1 MNSFCYLITA
11 SEKSDVSLH
20 NAFKI
25 CPINPPTFQKAANP
39 VAFSAG
45 TWYNNSNKNPGKIA
59 ETSRGENMK
68 HKPLPIGVEDFKRL
82 VDNGY
87 YFIDKT
93 LMIKELLENK
103 ETVNLFTRPRR
114 FGKTL
119 NMSMLQRFFEA
130 TEKSNAYLFDGLK
143 IAAYPEY
150 MAYQGQYPVISISL
164 KSMKQK
170 NFTLAFETYKY
181 LIKSEYSRHKD
192 FIFSK
197 NILDEEEKARYLS
210 FIQVDATETM
220 YNQAIG
226 FLSNCLKKAYQQNV
240 IILIDEYDVPLENAY
255 HEGFY
260 DDMTNL
266 IRSCFESALKTNP
279 SLEFAVLTGCL
290 RVSRESIFT
299 GLNNLKT
306 YSITKNKFSQYFGFT
321 QEEMQ
326 EILQTFSLE
335 QYAGTI
341 AKWYD
346 GYRFGLTEI
355 YNPWSVLNCI
365 DSYLQNDMV
374 ACEPYWSNTS
384 SNRIVKRL
392 IEESNERTKS
402 MVEELIN
409 GTPIHT
415 QIFEDVTYGTIDVN
429 QDYIWSFLLF
439 TGYLKI
445 ISCETIGDE
454 TYYDMVIPNVEI
466 KSIYKNTI
474 RSWFIDHLNRDS
486 RTDILESVIHA
497 DAEKLEDLL
506 CTWLTNTISCF
517 DEQENYYHGFVTGLV
532 SGFNGYMVVSNR
544 ESGNGRFDLVIKQRS
559 RWHHA
564 AILEFKVVEKYN
576 QMTKACEDA
585 LRQIEEKDYEASLRD
600 EQYENIAKLGICFCQ
615 KRCRVKSG
623 GVDHFEY

>member
-1 MNSFCYLITA
+1 
-11 SEKSDVSLH
+11 
-20 NAFKI
+20 
-25 CPINPPTFQKAANP
+25 
-39 VAFSAG
+39 
-45 TWYNNSNKNPGKIA
+45 
-59 ETSRGENMK
+59 MK

-82 VDNGY
+82 VDNEY

-164 KSMKQK
+164 KSMKRASYQEAYFEYVKLLSDEFERHEIILQSDAVSEEDKLEFQK
-170 NFTLAFETYKY
+170 
-181 LIKSEYSRHKD
+181 IKKRIAEPKEYNSAVKLL
-192 FIFSK
+192 SK
-197 NILDEEEKARYLS
+197 
-210 FIQVDATETM
+210 
-220 YNQAIG
+220 
-226 FLSNCLKKAYQQNV
+226 CLQKVYQKNV

-326 EILQTFSLE
+326 EILQNFSLE

-445 ISCETIGDE
+445 ISCETVGDE

-474 RSWFIDHLNRDS
+474 RSWFIDHINRDS

-517 DEQENYYHGFVTGLV
+517 DEQENYCHGFVTGLV

-544 ESGNGRFDLVIKQRS
+544 ESGNGRFDLVVKQRS

-585 LRQIEEKDYEASLRD
+585 LRQIKEKDYEASLRD

-623 GVDHFEY
+623 GVDHFDY

>member
-1 MNSFCYLITA
+1 
-11 SEKSDVSLH
+11 
-20 NAFKI
+20 
-25 CPINPPTFQKAANP
+25 
-39 VAFSAG
+39 
-45 TWYNNSNKNPGKIA
+45 
-59 ETSRGENMK
+59 MK

-87 YFIDKT
+87 YFVDKT

-164 KSMKQK
+164 KSMKRASYQEAYFEYVKLLSDEFERHETILQSDAVSEEDKLEFQK
-170 NFTLAFETYKY
+170 
-181 LIKSEYSRHKD
+181 IKRRIAEPKEYNSAVKLL
-192 FIFSK
+192 SK
-197 NILDEEEKARYLS
+197 
-210 FIQVDATETM
+210 
-220 YNQAIG
+220 
-226 FLSNCLKKAYQQNV
+226 CLQKVYQKNV

-321 QEEMQ
+321 QEEMK
-326 EILQTFSLE
+326 EILQAFSLE

-341 AKWYD
+341 ANWYD

-474 RSWFIDHLNRDS
+474 RSWFIDHVNRDS

-532 SGFNGYMVVSNR
+532 SGFSGYMVVSNR

-623 GVDHFEY
+623 GVDHFDY

>member
-1 MNSFCYLITA
+1 
-11 SEKSDVSLH
+11 
-20 NAFKI
+20 
-25 CPINPPTFQKAANP
+25 
-39 VAFSAG
+39 
-45 TWYNNSNKNPGKIA
+45 
-59 ETSRGENMK
+59 MK

-82 VDNGY
+82 VDNEY

-150 MAYQGQYPVISISL
+150 MAYQGKYPVISISL

-197 NILDEEEKARYLS
+197 NVLDEEEKARYLS

-326 EILQTFSLE
+326 EILQNFSLK
-335 QYAGTI
+335 QYAETI

-445 ISCETIGDE
+445 ISCETVGDE

-474 RSWFIDHLNRDS
+474 RSWFIDHINRDS

-532 SGFNGYMVVSNR
+532 SGFSGYMVVSNR
-544 ESGNGRFDLVIKQRS
+544 ESGNGRFDLVVKQRS

>member
-1 MNSFCYLITA
+1 
-11 SEKSDVSLH
+11 
-20 NAFKI
+20 
-25 CPINPPTFQKAANP
+25 
-39 VAFSAG
+39 
-45 TWYNNSNKNPGKIA
+45 
-59 ETSRGENMK
+59 MK

-82 VDNGY
+82 VDNEY
-87 YFIDKT
+87 YFVDKT
-93 LMIKELLENK
+93 LMIKDLLENK

-164 KSMKQK
+164 KSMKRASYQEAYFEYVKLLSDEFERHEIILQSDAVSEEDKLEFQK
-170 NFTLAFETYKY
+170 
-181 LIKSEYSRHKD
+181 IKKRIAEPKEYNSAVKLL
-192 FIFSK
+192 SK
-197 NILDEEEKARYLS
+197 
-210 FIQVDATETM
+210 
-220 YNQAIG
+220 
-226 FLSNCLKKAYQQNV
+226 CLQKVYQKNV

-321 QEEMQ
+321 QAEMQ

-474 RSWFIDHLNRDS
+474 RSWFIDHINRDN

-532 SGFNGYMVVSNR
+532 SGFNGYMVVFNR
-544 ESGNGRFDLVIKQRS
+544 ESGNGRFDLVVKQRS

-623 GVDHFEY
+623 GVDHFDY

>member
-1 MNSFCYLITA
+1 
-11 SEKSDVSLH
+11 
-20 NAFKI
+20 
-25 CPINPPTFQKAANP
+25 
-39 VAFSAG
+39 
-45 TWYNNSNKNPGKIA
+45 
-59 ETSRGENMK
+59 MK

-87 YFIDKT
+87 YFVDKT

-130 TEKSNAYLFDGLK
+130 TGKSNAYLFDGLK
-143 IAAYPEY
+143 IATYPEY

-164 KSMKQK
+164 KSMKQASYTDAFYMYK
-170 NFTLAFETYKY
+170 NLIAKEYEKHKIILESNQILESEKEIFRNIMEQRADQNVYLNSIRTLSDILAKYYK
-181 LIKSEYSRHKD
+181 K
-192 FIFSK
+192 
-197 NILDEEEKARYLS
+197 
-210 FIQVDATETM
+210 
-220 YNQAIG
+220 
-226 FLSNCLKKAYQQNV
+226 NV

-279 SLEFAVLTGCL
+279 SPLEFAVLTGCL

-335 QYAGTI
+335 QYAETI

-445 ISCETIGDE
+445 ISCETVGDE

-474 RSWFIDHLNRDS
+474 RSWFIDHINRDN

-544 ESGNGRFDLVIKQRS
+544 ESGNGRFDLVVKQRS

>member
-1 MNSFCYLITA
+1 
-11 SEKSDVSLH
+11 
-20 NAFKI
+20 
-25 CPINPPTFQKAANP
+25 
-39 VAFSAG
+39 
-45 TWYNNSNKNPGKIA
+45 
-59 ETSRGENMK
+59 MK

-82 VDNGY
+82 VDNEY

-164 KSMKQK
+164 KSMKRASYQEAYFEYVKLLSDEFERHETILQSDAVSEEDKLEFQK
-170 NFTLAFETYKY
+170 
-181 LIKSEYSRHKD
+181 IKKRIAEPKEYNSAVKLL
-192 FIFSK
+192 SK
-197 NILDEEEKARYLS
+197 
-210 FIQVDATETM
+210 
-220 YNQAIG
+220 
-226 FLSNCLKKAYQQNV
+226 CLQKVYQKNV

-321 QEEMQ
+321 QAEMQ
-326 EILQTFSLE
+326 EILQNFSLE

-474 RSWFIDHLNRDS
+474 RSWFIDHVNRDS

-544 ESGNGRFDLVIKQRS
+544 ESGNGRFDLVVKQRS

-585 LRQIEEKDYEASLRD
+585 LKQIEEKDYEASLRD

-615 KRCRVKSG
+615 KRCRIKSG

>member
-1 MNSFCYLITA
+1 
-11 SEKSDVSLH
+11 
-20 NAFKI
+20 
-25 CPINPPTFQKAANP
+25 
-39 VAFSAG
+39 
-45 TWYNNSNKNPGKIA
+45 
-59 ETSRGENMK
+59 MK

-87 YFIDKT
+87 YFVDKT

-130 TEKSNAYLFDGLK
+130 TEKSNAYLFDSLK

-150 MAYQGQYPVISISL
+150 MAYQGKYPVISISL

-192 FIFSK
+192 FIFSR
-197 NILDEEEKARYLS
+197 NVLDEEEKARYLS

-326 EILQTFSLE
+326 EILQNFSLE
-335 QYAGTI
+335 QYAETI

-445 ISCETIGDE
+445 ISCETVGDE

-474 RSWFIDHLNRDS
+474 RSWFIDHINRDN

-544 ESGNGRFDLVIKQRS
+544 ESGNGRFDLVLKQRS

-623 GVDHFEY
+623 GVDHFDY

>member
-1 MNSFCYLITA
+1 
-11 SEKSDVSLH
+11 
-20 NAFKI
+20 
-25 CPINPPTFQKAANP
+25 
-39 VAFSAG
+39 
-45 TWYNNSNKNPGKIA
+45 
-59 ETSRGENMK
+59 MK

-82 VDNGY
+82 VDNEY
-87 YFIDKT
+87 YFVDKT

-164 KSMKQK
+164 KSMKQASYTDAFYMYK
-170 NFTLAFETYKY
+170 NLIAKEYEKHKIILESNQILESEKEIFRNIMEQRADQNVYLNSIRTLSDILAKYYK
-181 LIKSEYSRHKD
+181 K
-192 FIFSK
+192 
-197 NILDEEEKARYLS
+197 
-210 FIQVDATETM
+210 
-220 YNQAIG
+220 
-226 FLSNCLKKAYQQNV
+226 NV

-321 QEEMQ
+321 QAEMQ

-474 RSWFIDHLNRDS
+474 RSWFIDHVNRDS

-544 ESGNGRFDLVIKQRS
+544 ESGNGRFDLVVKQRS

-585 LRQIEEKDYEASLRD
+585 LKQIEEKDYEASLRD

-615 KRCRVKSG
+615 KRCRVRSG

>member
-1 MNSFCYLITA
+1 
-11 SEKSDVSLH
+11 
-20 NAFKI
+20 
-25 CPINPPTFQKAANP
+25 
-39 VAFSAG
+39 
-45 TWYNNSNKNPGKIA
+45 
-59 ETSRGENMK
+59 MK

-164 KSMKQK
+164 KSMKRASYQEAYFEYVKLLSDEFERHEIILQSDAVSEEDKLEFQK
-170 NFTLAFETYKY
+170 
-181 LIKSEYSRHKD
+181 IKKRIAEPKEYNSAVKLL
-192 FIFSK
+192 SK
-197 NILDEEEKARYLS
+197 
-210 FIQVDATETM
+210 
-220 YNQAIG
+220 
-226 FLSNCLKKAYQQNV
+226 CLQKVYQKNV

-321 QEEMQ
+321 QAEMQ

-335 QYAGTI
+335 QYAETI

-392 IEESNERTKS
+392 IEEANERTKS
-402 MVEELIN
+402 TVEELIN

-445 ISCETIGDE
+445 ISCETVGDE

-474 RSWFIDHLNRDS
+474 RSWFIDHINRDS
-486 RTDILESVIHA
+486 RTDILESIIHA

-532 SGFNGYMVVSNR
+532 SGFSGYMVVSNR
-544 ESGNGRFDLVIKQRS
+544 ESGNGRFDLVVKQRS

-585 LRQIEEKDYEASLRD
+585 LKQIEEKDYEASLRD

>member
-1 MNSFCYLITA
+1 
-11 SEKSDVSLH
+11 
-20 NAFKI
+20 
-25 CPINPPTFQKAANP
+25 
-39 VAFSAG
+39 
-45 TWYNNSNKNPGKIA
+45 
-59 ETSRGENMK
+59 MK

-87 YFIDKT
+87 YFVDKT
-93 LMIKELLENK
+93 LMIKELLEDK

-150 MAYQGQYPVISISL
+150 MAYQGQYPVIGISL
-164 KSMKQK
+164 KSMKQASYTDAFYMYK
-170 NFTLAFETYKY
+170 NLIAKEYEKHKIILESNQILESEKEIFRNIMEQRADQNVYLNSIRTLSDILAKYYK
-181 LIKSEYSRHKD
+181 K
-192 FIFSK
+192 
-197 NILDEEEKARYLS
+197 
-210 FIQVDATETM
+210 
-220 YNQAIG
+220 
-226 FLSNCLKKAYQQNV
+226 NV

-326 EILQTFSLE
+326 EILQNFSLE
-335 QYAGTI
+335 QYAETI

-445 ISCETIGDE
+445 ISCETVGDE

-474 RSWFIDHLNRDS
+474 RSWFIDHINRDS

-532 SGFNGYMVVSNR
+532 SGFSGYMVVSNR
-544 ESGNGRFDLVIKQRS
+544 ESGNGRFDLVVKQRS

-615 KRCRVKSG
+615 KRCRVRSG

>member
-1 MNSFCYLITA
+1 
-11 SEKSDVSLH
+11 
-20 NAFKI
+20 
-25 CPINPPTFQKAANP
+25 
-39 VAFSAG
+39 
-45 TWYNNSNKNPGKIA
+45 
-59 ETSRGENMK
+59 MK

-87 YFIDKT
+87 YFVDKT

-150 MAYQGQYPVISISL
+150 MAYQGQYPVIGISL
-164 KSMKQK
+164 KSMKQASYTDAFYMYK
-170 NFTLAFETYKY
+170 N
-181 LIKSEYSRHKD
+181 LIAKEYEKHK
-192 FIFSK
+192 IILES
-197 NILDEEEKARYLS
+197 NQILDSEKEVFQNIMEQRADQNVYLNS
-210 FIQVDATETM
+210 IRT
-220 YNQAIG
+220 
-226 FLSNCLKKAYQQNV
+226 LSDILAKYYKKNV

-335 QYAGTI
+335 QYAETI

-445 ISCETIGDE
+445 ISCETVGDE

-474 RSWFIDHLNRDS
+474 RSWFIDHINRDS

-532 SGFNGYMVVSNR
+532 SGFSGYMVVSNR
-544 ESGNGRFDLVIKQRS
+544 ESGNGRFDLVVKQRS

-615 KRCRVKSG
+615 KRCRVRSG

>member
-1 MNSFCYLITA
+1 
-11 SEKSDVSLH
+11 
-20 NAFKI
+20 
-25 CPINPPTFQKAANP
+25 
-39 VAFSAG
+39 
-45 TWYNNSNKNPGKIA
+45 
-59 ETSRGENMK
+59 MK

-87 YFIDKT
+87 YFVDKT

-164 KSMKQK
+164 KSMKQASYTDAFYMYK
-170 NFTLAFETYKY
+170 NLIAKEYEKHKIILESNQILESEKEIFRNIMEQRADQNVYLNSIRTLSDILAKYYK
-181 LIKSEYSRHKD
+181 K
-192 FIFSK
+192 
-197 NILDEEEKARYLS
+197 
-210 FIQVDATETM
+210 
-220 YNQAIG
+220 
-226 FLSNCLKKAYQQNV
+226 NV

-474 RSWFIDHLNRDS
+474 RSWFIDHINRDS

-544 ESGNGRFDLVIKQRS
+544 ESGNGRFDLVVKQRS

-585 LRQIEEKDYEASLRD
+585 LNQIEEKDYEASLRD

-623 GVDHFEY
+623 GVDHFDY

>member
-1 MNSFCYLITA
+1 
-11 SEKSDVSLH
+11 
-20 NAFKI
+20 
-25 CPINPPTFQKAANP
+25 
-39 VAFSAG
+39 
-45 TWYNNSNKNPGKIA
+45 
-59 ETSRGENMK
+59 MK

-87 YFIDKT
+87 YFVDKT

-150 MAYQGQYPVISISL
+150 MAYQGKYPVISVSL
-164 KSMKQK
+164 KSMKQASYTDAFYMYK
-170 NFTLAFETYKY
+170 N
-181 LIKSEYSRHKD
+181 LIAKEYEKHK
-192 FIFSK
+192 IILES
-197 NILDEEEKARYLS
+197 NQILDSEKEVFQNIMEQRADQNVYLNS
-210 FIQVDATETM
+210 IRT
-220 YNQAIG
+220 
-226 FLSNCLKKAYQQNV
+226 LSDILAKYYEKNV

-321 QEEMQ
+321 QAEMQ
-326 EILQTFSLE
+326 EILQNFSLE

-415 QIFEDVTYGTIDVN
+415 QIFEDVTYGTIDVT

-445 ISCETIGDE
+445 ISCETFGDE

-474 RSWFIDHLNRDS
+474 RSWFIDHINRDS

-532 SGFNGYMVVSNR
+532 SGFSGYMVVSNR
-544 ESGNGRFDLVIKQRS
+544 ESGNGRFDLVVKQRS

-585 LRQIEEKDYEASLRD
+585 LKQIEEKDYEASLRD

>member
-1 MNSFCYLITA
+1 M
-11 SEKSDVSLH
+11 
-20 NAFKI
+20 
-25 CPINPPTFQKAANP
+25 Q
-39 VAFSAG
+39 
-45 TWYNNSNKNPGKIA
+45 
-59 ETSRGENMK
+59 

-82 VDNGY
+82 VDNEY

-164 KSMKQK
+164 KSMKRASYQEAYFEYVKLLSDEFERHEIILQSDAVSEEDKLEFQK
-170 NFTLAFETYKY
+170 
-181 LIKSEYSRHKD
+181 IKKRIAEPKEYNSAVKLL
-192 FIFSK
+192 SK
-197 NILDEEEKARYLS
+197 
-210 FIQVDATETM
+210 
-220 YNQAIG
+220 
-226 FLSNCLKKAYQQNV
+226 CLQKVYQKNV

-326 EILQTFSLE
+326 EILQNFSLE

-445 ISCETIGDE
+445 ISCETVGDE

-474 RSWFIDHLNRDS
+474 RSWFIDHINRDS

-532 SGFNGYMVVSNR
+532 SGFNGYMVISNR
-544 ESGNGRFDLVIKQRS
+544 ESGNGRFDLVVKQRS

-585 LRQIEEKDYEASLRD
+585 LKQIEEKDYEASLRD

-615 KRCRVKSG
+615 KRCRIKSG

>member
-1 MNSFCYLITA
+1 
-11 SEKSDVSLH
+11 
-20 NAFKI
+20 
-25 CPINPPTFQKAANP
+25 
-39 VAFSAG
+39 
-45 TWYNNSNKNPGKIA
+45 
-59 ETSRGENMK
+59 MK

-87 YFIDKT
+87 YFVDKT

-130 TEKSNAYLFDGLK
+130 TGKSNAYLFDGLK
-143 IAAYPEY
+143 IATYPEY

-164 KSMKQK
+164 KSMKQASYTDAFYMYK
-170 NFTLAFETYKY
+170 NLIAKEYEKHKIILESNQILESEKEIFRNIMEQRADQNVYLNSIRTLSDILAKYYK
-181 LIKSEYSRHKD
+181 K
-192 FIFSK
+192 
-197 NILDEEEKARYLS
+197 
-210 FIQVDATETM
+210 
-220 YNQAIG
+220 
-226 FLSNCLKKAYQQNV
+226 NV

-335 QYAGTI
+335 QYAETI

-445 ISCETIGDE
+445 ISCETVGDE

-474 RSWFIDHLNRDS
+474 RSWFIDHINRDN

-506 CTWLTNTISCF
+506 CTWLTNTISYF

-544 ESGNGRFDLVIKQRS
+544 ESGNGRFDLVVKQRS

>member
-1 MNSFCYLITA
+1 
-11 SEKSDVSLH
+11 
-20 NAFKI
+20 
-25 CPINPPTFQKAANP
+25 
-39 VAFSAG
+39 
-45 TWYNNSNKNPGKIA
+45 
-59 ETSRGENMK
+59 MK

-87 YFIDKT
+87 YFVDKT

-130 TEKSNAYLFDGLK
+130 TEKSNAYLFDSLK

-150 MAYQGQYPVISISL
+150 MAYQGKYPVISISL
-164 KSMKQK
+164 KSMKQASYTDAFYMYK
-170 NFTLAFETYKY
+170 N
-181 LIKSEYSRHKD
+181 LIAKEYEKHK
-192 FIFSK
+192 IILES
-197 NILDEEEKARYLS
+197 NQILDSEKEVFQNIMEQRADQNVYLNS
-210 FIQVDATETM
+210 IRT
-220 YNQAIG
+220 
-226 FLSNCLKKAYQQNV
+226 LSDILAKYYKKNV

-321 QEEMQ
+321 QAEMQ

-474 RSWFIDHLNRDS
+474 RSWFIDHINRDS

-532 SGFNGYMVVSNR
+532 SGFSGYMVVSNR
-544 ESGNGRFDLVIKQRS
+544 ESGNGRFDLVVKQRS

>member
-1 MNSFCYLITA
+1 
-11 SEKSDVSLH
+11 
-20 NAFKI
+20 
-25 CPINPPTFQKAANP
+25 
-39 VAFSAG
+39 
-45 TWYNNSNKNPGKIA
+45 
-59 ETSRGENMK
+59 MK

-93 LMIKELLENK
+93 LMIKEFLENK

-150 MAYQGQYPVISISL
+150 MAYQGQYPVISVSL
-164 KSMKQK
+164 KSMKQASYTNAFYMYK
-170 NFTLAFETYKY
+170 N
-181 LIKSEYSRHKD
+181 LIAKEYEKHKIILESD
-192 FIFSK
+192 K
-197 NILDEEEKARYLS
+197 ILDSEKKVFQNIMEQRADQNVYLNS
-210 FIQVDATETM
+210 IRT
-220 YNQAIG
+220 
-226 FLSNCLKKAYQQNV
+226 LSDILAKYYEKNV

-321 QEEMQ
+321 KEEMQ

-474 RSWFIDHLNRDS
+474 RSWFIDHVNRDS

-544 ESGNGRFDLVIKQRS
+544 ESGNGRFDLVVKQRS

>member
-1 MNSFCYLITA
+1 
-11 SEKSDVSLH
+11 
-20 NAFKI
+20 
-25 CPINPPTFQKAANP
+25 
-39 VAFSAG
+39 
-45 TWYNNSNKNPGKIA
+45 
-59 ETSRGENMK
+59 MK

-87 YFIDKT
+87 YFVDKT

-150 MAYQGQYPVISISL
+150 MAYQGQYPVISVSL
-164 KSMKQK
+164 KSMKQASYTNAFYMYK
-170 NFTLAFETYKY
+170 N
-181 LIKSEYSRHKD
+181 LIAKEYEKHK
-192 FIFSK
+192 IILES
-197 NILDEEEKARYLS
+197 NQILDSEKEVFQNIMEQRADQNVYLNS
-210 FIQVDATETM
+210 IRT
-220 YNQAIG
+220 
-226 FLSNCLKKAYQQNV
+226 LSDILAKYYKKNV
-240 IILIDEYDVPLENAY
+240 IIFIDEYDVPLENAY

-326 EILQTFSLE
+326 EILQNFSLE
-335 QYAGTI
+335 QYAETI

-445 ISCETIGDE
+445 ISCETVGDE

-474 RSWFIDHLNRDS
+474 RSWFIDHVNRDS

-532 SGFNGYMVVSNR
+532 SGFSGYMVVSNR
-544 ESGNGRFDLVIKQRS
+544 ESGNGRFDLVVKQRS

-585 LRQIEEKDYEASLRD
+585 LKQIEEKDYEASLRD

>member
-1 MNSFCYLITA
+1 
-11 SEKSDVSLH
+11 
-20 NAFKI
+20 
-25 CPINPPTFQKAANP
+25 
-39 VAFSAG
+39 
-45 TWYNNSNKNPGKIA
+45 
-59 ETSRGENMK
+59 MK

-87 YFIDKT
+87 YFVDKT

-130 TEKSNAYLFDGLK
+130 TEKSNTYLFDGLK

-150 MAYQGQYPVISISL
+150 MTYQGQYPVISISL
-164 KSMKQK
+164 KSMKRASYQEAYFEYVKLLSDEFERHEIILQSDAVSEEDKLEFQK
-170 NFTLAFETYKY
+170 
-181 LIKSEYSRHKD
+181 IKKRIAEPKEYNSAVKLL
-192 FIFSK
+192 SK
-197 NILDEEEKARYLS
+197 
-210 FIQVDATETM
+210 
-220 YNQAIG
+220 
-226 FLSNCLKKAYQQNV
+226 CLQKVYQKNV

-290 RVSRESIFT
+290 RVSRESVFT

-321 QEEMQ
+321 QEEMR

-474 RSWFIDHLNRDS
+474 RSWFIDHINRDS

-544 ESGNGRFDLVIKQRS
+544 ESGNGRFDLVVKQRS

-585 LRQIEEKDYEASLRD
+585 LKQIEEKDYEASLRD

-623 GVDHFEY
+623 GVDHFDY

>member
-1 MNSFCYLITA
+1 
-11 SEKSDVSLH
+11 
-20 NAFKI
+20 
-25 CPINPPTFQKAANP
+25 
-39 VAFSAG
+39 
-45 TWYNNSNKNPGKIA
+45 
-59 ETSRGENMK
+59 MK

-87 YFIDKT
+87 YFVDKT

-103 ETVNLFTRPRR
+103 ESVNLFTRPRR

-150 MAYQGQYPVISISL
+150 MTYQGQYPVISISL
-164 KSMKQK
+164 KSMKQASYTDAFYMYK
-170 NFTLAFETYKY
+170 NLIAKEYEKHKIILESNQILESEKEIFQNIMEQRADQNVYLNSIRTLSDILAKYYK
-181 LIKSEYSRHKD
+181 K
-192 FIFSK
+192 
-197 NILDEEEKARYLS
+197 
-210 FIQVDATETM
+210 
-220 YNQAIG
+220 
-226 FLSNCLKKAYQQNV
+226 NV

-290 RVSRESIFT
+290 RVSRESVFT

-321 QEEMQ
+321 QAEMQ

-335 QYAGTI
+335 QYARTI

-384 SNRIVKRL
+384 SNQIVKRL

-474 RSWFIDHLNRDS
+474 RSWFIDHVNRDS

-532 SGFNGYMVVSNR
+532 SGFNGYMVIFNR
-544 ESGNGRFDLVIKQRS
+544 ESGNGRFDLVVKQRS

-585 LRQIEEKDYEASLRD
+585 LKQIEEKDYEASLRD

-623 GVDHFEY
+623 GVDHFDY

>member
-1 MNSFCYLITA
+1 
-11 SEKSDVSLH
+11 
-20 NAFKI
+20 
-25 CPINPPTFQKAANP
+25 
-39 VAFSAG
+39 
-45 TWYNNSNKNPGKIA
+45 
-59 ETSRGENMK
+59 MK

-87 YFIDKT
+87 YFVDKT
-93 LMIKELLENK
+93 LMIKELLEDK

-130 TEKSNAYLFDGLK
+130 TEKSNVYLFDGLK

-150 MAYQGQYPVISISL
+150 MAYQGQYPVIGISL
-164 KSMKQK
+164 KSMKQASYTDAFYMYK
-170 NFTLAFETYKY
+170 NLIAKEYEKHKIILESNQILESEKEIFRNIMEQRADQNVYLNSIRTLSDILAKYYK
-181 LIKSEYSRHKD
+181 K
-192 FIFSK
+192 
-197 NILDEEEKARYLS
+197 
-210 FIQVDATETM
+210 
-220 YNQAIG
+220 
-226 FLSNCLKKAYQQNV
+226 NV

-326 EILQTFSLE
+326 EILQNFSLE
-335 QYAGTI
+335 QYAETI

-445 ISCETIGDE
+445 ISCETVGDE

-474 RSWFIDHLNRDS
+474 RSWFIDHINRDS

-532 SGFNGYMVVSNR
+532 SGFSGYMVVSNR
-544 ESGNGRFDLVIKQRS
+544 ESGNGRFDLVVKQRS

-615 KRCRVKSG
+615 KRCRVRSG

>member
-1 MNSFCYLITA
+1 
-11 SEKSDVSLH
+11 
-20 NAFKI
+20 
-25 CPINPPTFQKAANP
+25 
-39 VAFSAG
+39 
-45 TWYNNSNKNPGKIA
+45 
-59 ETSRGENMK
+59 MK

-164 KSMKQK
+164 KSMKRASYQEAYFEYVKLLSDEFERHEIILQSDAVSEEDKLEFQK
-170 NFTLAFETYKY
+170 
-181 LIKSEYSRHKD
+181 IKKRIAEPKEYNSAVKLL
-192 FIFSK
+192 SK
-197 NILDEEEKARYLS
+197 
-210 FIQVDATETM
+210 
-220 YNQAIG
+220 
-226 FLSNCLKKAYQQNV
+226 CLQKVYQKNV

-266 IRSCFESALKTNP
+266 IRNCFESALKTNP

-321 QEEMQ
+321 QEEMK

-415 QIFEDVTYGTIDVN
+415 RIFEDVTYGTIDVN

-454 TYYDMVIPNVEI
+454 IYYDMVIPNVEI

-474 RSWFIDHLNRDS
+474 RSWFIDHINRDS

-544 ESGNGRFDLVIKQRS
+544 ESGNGRFDLVVKQRS

-623 GVDHFEY
+623 GVDHFDY

>member
-1 MNSFCYLITA
+1 
-11 SEKSDVSLH
+11 
-20 NAFKI
+20 
-25 CPINPPTFQKAANP
+25 
-39 VAFSAG
+39 
-45 TWYNNSNKNPGKIA
+45 
-59 ETSRGENMK
+59 MK

-87 YFIDKT
+87 YFVDKT

-130 TEKSNAYLFDGLK
+130 TEKNNAYLFDDLK
-143 IAAYPEY
+143 ISAYPEY
-150 MAYQGQYPVISISL
+150 MAYQGRYPVISISL
-164 KSMKQK
+164 KSMKRASYQEAYFEYVKLLSDEFERHEIILQSDAVSEEDKLEFQK
-170 NFTLAFETYKY
+170 
-181 LIKSEYSRHKD
+181 IKRRIAEPKEYNSAVKLL
-192 FIFSK
+192 SK
-197 NILDEEEKARYLS
+197 
-210 FIQVDATETM
+210 
-220 YNQAIG
+220 
-226 FLSNCLKKAYQQNV
+226 CLQKVYQKNV

-321 QEEMQ
+321 QEEMK
-326 EILQTFSLE
+326 EILQAFSLE

-474 RSWFIDHLNRDS
+474 RSWFIDHINRDS

-544 ESGNGRFDLVIKQRS
+544 ESGNGRFDLVVKQRS

-585 LRQIEEKDYEASLRD
+585 LKQIEEKDYEASLRD

-623 GVDHFEY
+623 GVDHFDY

>member
-1 MNSFCYLITA
+1 
-11 SEKSDVSLH
+11 
-20 NAFKI
+20 
-25 CPINPPTFQKAANP
+25 
-39 VAFSAG
+39 
-45 TWYNNSNKNPGKIA
+45 
-59 ETSRGENMK
+59 MK

-87 YFIDKT
+87 YFVDKT

-150 MAYQGQYPVISISL
+150 MVYQGQYPVISISL
-164 KSMKQK
+164 KSMKRASYQEAYFEYVKLLSDEFERHETILQSDAVSEEDKLEFQK
-170 NFTLAFETYKY
+170 
-181 LIKSEYSRHKD
+181 IKRRIAEPKEYNSAVKLL
-192 FIFSK
+192 SK
-197 NILDEEEKARYLS
+197 
-210 FIQVDATETM
+210 
-220 YNQAIG
+220 
-226 FLSNCLKKAYQQNV
+226 CLQKVYQKNV

-321 QEEMQ
+321 QEEMK
-326 EILQTFSLE
+326 EILQAFSLE

-341 AKWYD
+341 ANWYD

-466 KSIYKNTI
+466 KCIYKNTI
-474 RSWFIDHLNRDS
+474 RSWFIDHVNRDS

-532 SGFNGYMVVSNR
+532 SGFSGYMVVSNR

-623 GVDHFEY
+623 GVDHFDY

>member
-1 MNSFCYLITA
+1 
-11 SEKSDVSLH
+11 
-20 NAFKI
+20 
-25 CPINPPTFQKAANP
+25 
-39 VAFSAG
+39 
-45 TWYNNSNKNPGKIA
+45 
-59 ETSRGENMK
+59 MK

-82 VDNGY
+82 VDNEY

-103 ETVNLFTRPRR
+103 ESVNLFTRPRR

-143 IAAYPEY
+143 IAAYPKY
-150 MAYQGQYPVISISL
+150 MAYQGRYPVISVSL

-197 NILDEEEKARYLS
+197 NVLDEEEKARYLS

-341 AKWYD
+341 EKWYD

-445 ISCETIGDE
+445 ISCETVGDE

-474 RSWFIDHLNRDS
+474 RSWFIDHINRDS

-532 SGFNGYMVVSNR
+532 SGFSGYMVVSNR
-544 ESGNGRFDLVIKQRS
+544 ESGNGRFDLVVKQRS

>member
-1 MNSFCYLITA
+1 
-11 SEKSDVSLH
+11 
-20 NAFKI
+20 
-25 CPINPPTFQKAANP
+25 
-39 VAFSAG
+39 
-45 TWYNNSNKNPGKIA
+45 
-59 ETSRGENMK
+59 MK

-87 YFIDKT
+87 YFVDKT

-130 TEKSNAYLFDGLK
+130 TEKSNAYLFDSLK

-150 MAYQGQYPVISISL
+150 MAYQGKYPVISISL

-192 FIFSK
+192 FIFSR
-197 NILDEEEKARYLS
+197 NVLDEEEKARYLS

-326 EILQTFSLE
+326 EILQNFSLE
-335 QYAGTI
+335 QYAETI

-445 ISCETIGDE
+445 ISCETVGDE

-474 RSWFIDHLNRDS
+474 RSWFIDHVNRDS

-532 SGFNGYMVVSNR
+532 SGFSGYMVVSNR
-544 ESGNGRFDLVIKQRS
+544 ESGNGRFDLVVKQRS

>member
-1 MNSFCYLITA
+1 MPYQS
-11 SEKSDVSLH
+11 
-20 NAFKI
+20 
-25 CPINPPTFQKAANP
+25 PTFKKAANP

-45 TWYNNSNKNPGKIA
+45 TWYNNNNKNPGKIT

-87 YFIDKT
+87 YFVDKT

-130 TEKSNAYLFDGLK
+130 TGKSNAYLFDGLK
-143 IAAYPEY
+143 IATYPEY

-164 KSMKQK
+164 KSMKQASYTDAFYMYK
-170 NFTLAFETYKY
+170 NLIAKEYEKHKIILESNQILESEKEIFRNIMEQRADQNVYLNSIRTLSDILAKYYK
-181 LIKSEYSRHKD
+181 K
-192 FIFSK
+192 
-197 NILDEEEKARYLS
+197 
-210 FIQVDATETM
+210 
-220 YNQAIG
+220 
-226 FLSNCLKKAYQQNV
+226 NV

-335 QYAGTI
+335 QYAETI

-445 ISCETIGDE
+445 ISCETVGDE

-474 RSWFIDHLNRDS
+474 RSWFIDHINRDN

-506 CTWLTNTISCF
+506 CTWLTNTISYF

-544 ESGNGRFDLVIKQRS
+544 ESGNGRFDLVVKQRS

>member
-1 MNSFCYLITA
+1 
-11 SEKSDVSLH
+11 
-20 NAFKI
+20 
-25 CPINPPTFQKAANP
+25 
-39 VAFSAG
+39 
-45 TWYNNSNKNPGKIA
+45 
-59 ETSRGENMK
+59 MK

-82 VDNGY
+82 VDNEY
-87 YFIDKT
+87 YFVDKT

-130 TEKSNAYLFDGLK
+130 TAKSNAYLFDGLK

-164 KSMKQK
+164 KSMKQASYTDAFYMYK
-170 NFTLAFETYKY
+170 NLIAKEYEKHKIILESNKILQSEKEIFRNIMEQRADQNVYLNSIRTLSDILEKY
-181 LIKSEYSRHKD
+181 Y
-192 FIFSK
+192 
-197 NILDEEEKARYLS
+197 EK
-210 FIQVDATETM
+210 
-220 YNQAIG
+220 
-226 FLSNCLKKAYQQNV
+226 NV

-321 QEEMQ
+321 QEEMK

-409 GTPIHT
+409 GTPIQT

-474 RSWFIDHLNRDS
+474 RSWFIDHINRDS

-544 ESGNGRFDLVIKQRS
+544 ESGNGRFDLVVKQRS

-585 LRQIEEKDYEASLRD
+585 LKQIEEKDYEASLRD

-615 KRCRVKSG
+615 KRCRVKSC

>member
-1 MNSFCYLITA
+1 
-11 SEKSDVSLH
+11 
-20 NAFKI
+20 
-25 CPINPPTFQKAANP
+25 
-39 VAFSAG
+39 
-45 TWYNNSNKNPGKIA
+45 
-59 ETSRGENMK
+59 MK

-82 VDNGY
+82 VDNEY
-87 YFIDKT
+87 YFVDKT

-103 ETVNLFTRPRR
+103 ESVNLFTRPRR

-150 MAYQGQYPVISISL
+150 MAYQGQYPVISVSL
-164 KSMKQK
+164 KSMKQASYTDAFYMYK
-170 NFTLAFETYKY
+170 NLIAKEYEKHKIILESNQILESEKEIFQNIMEQRADQNVYLNSIRTLSDILAKY
-181 LIKSEYSRHKD
+181 Y
-192 FIFSK
+192 
-197 NILDEEEKARYLS
+197 EK
-210 FIQVDATETM
+210 
-220 YNQAIG
+220 
-226 FLSNCLKKAYQQNV
+226 NV

-335 QYAGTI
+335 QYAETI

-374 ACEPYWSNTS
+374 ACESYWSNTS

-474 RSWFIDHLNRDS
+474 RSWFVDHINRDS

-532 SGFNGYMVVSNR
+532 SGFSGYMVVSNR
-544 ESGNGRFDLVIKQRS
+544 ESGNGRFDLVVKQRS

-585 LRQIEEKDYEASLRD
+585 LKQIEEKDYEASLRD

>member
-1 MNSFCYLITA
+1 
-11 SEKSDVSLH
+11 
-20 NAFKI
+20 
-25 CPINPPTFQKAANP
+25 
-39 VAFSAG
+39 
-45 TWYNNSNKNPGKIA
+45 
-59 ETSRGENMK
+59 MK

-87 YFIDKT
+87 YFVDKT

-103 ETVNLFTRPRR
+103 ESVNLFTRPRR

-150 MAYQGQYPVISISL
+150 MAYQGKYPVISVSL
-164 KSMKQK
+164 KSMKQASYTNAFYMYK
-170 NFTLAFETYKY
+170 N
-181 LIKSEYSRHKD
+181 LIAKEYEKHKIILESD
-192 FIFSK
+192 K
-197 NILDEEEKARYLS
+197 ILDSEKEVFQNIMEQRADQNVYLNS
-210 FIQVDATETM
+210 IRT
-220 YNQAIG
+220 
-226 FLSNCLKKAYQQNV
+226 LSDILAKYYEKNV

-321 QEEMQ
+321 REEMK

-335 QYAGTI
+335 QYAETI

-474 RSWFIDHLNRDS
+474 RSWFIDHINRDS

-544 ESGNGRFDLVIKQRS
+544 ESGNGRFDLVVKQRS

-585 LRQIEEKDYEASLRD
+585 LKQIEEKDYEASLRD

>member
-1 MNSFCYLITA
+1 
-11 SEKSDVSLH
+11 
-20 NAFKI
+20 
-25 CPINPPTFQKAANP
+25 
-39 VAFSAG
+39 
-45 TWYNNSNKNPGKIA
+45 
-59 ETSRGENMK
+59 MK

-87 YFIDKT
+87 YFVDKT

-130 TEKSNAYLFDGLK
+130 TEKSNAYLFDDLK

-150 MAYQGQYPVISISL
+150 MAYQGQYPVISVSM
-164 KSMKQK
+164 KSMKQASYTNAFYMYK
-170 NFTLAFETYKY
+170 N
-181 LIKSEYSRHKD
+181 LIAKEYEKHKIILESD
-192 FIFSK
+192 K
-197 NILDEEEKARYLS
+197 ILDSEKEVFQNIMEQRADQNVYLNS
-210 FIQVDATETM
+210 IRT
-220 YNQAIG
+220 
-226 FLSNCLKKAYQQNV
+226 LSDILAKYYEKNV

-321 QEEMQ
+321 QEEMK
-326 EILQTFSLE
+326 EILQAFSLE

-474 RSWFIDHLNRDS
+474 RSWFIDHINRDS

-544 ESGNGRFDLVIKQRS
+544 ESGNGRFDLVVKQRS

-585 LRQIEEKDYEASLRD
+585 LRQIEEKDYETSLRD

-623 GVDHFEY
+623 GVDHFDY

>member
-1 MNSFCYLITA
+1 
-11 SEKSDVSLH
+11 
-20 NAFKI
+20 
-25 CPINPPTFQKAANP
+25 
-39 VAFSAG
+39 
-45 TWYNNSNKNPGKIA
+45 
-59 ETSRGENMK
+59 MK

-82 VDNGY
+82 VDNEY
-87 YFIDKT
+87 YFVDKT

-130 TEKSNAYLFDGLK
+130 TAKSNAYLFDGLK

-164 KSMKQK
+164 KSMKQASYTDAFYMYK
-170 NFTLAFETYKY
+170 NLIAKEYEKHKIILESNKILQSEKEIFRNIMEQRADQNVYLNSIRTLSDILEKY
-181 LIKSEYSRHKD
+181 Y
-192 FIFSK
+192 
-197 NILDEEEKARYLS
+197 EK
-210 FIQVDATETM
+210 
-220 YNQAIG
+220 
-226 FLSNCLKKAYQQNV
+226 NV

-321 QEEMQ
+321 QEEMK

-409 GTPIHT
+409 GTPIQT

-474 RSWFIDHLNRDS
+474 RSWFIDHINRDS

-544 ESGNGRFDLVIKQRS
+544 ESGNGRFDLVVKQRS

-585 LRQIEEKDYEASLRD
+585 LKQIEEKDYEASLRD

>member
-1 MNSFCYLITA
+1 M
-11 SEKSDVSLH
+11 
-20 NAFKI
+20 
-25 CPINPPTFQKAANP
+25 QKQ
-39 VAFSAG
+39 
-45 TWYNNSNKNPGKIA
+45 A
-59 ETSRGENMK
+59 EVRNVK

-87 YFIDKT
+87 YFVDKT

-130 TEKSNAYLFDGLK
+130 TEKSNAYLFDSLK

-150 MAYQGQYPVISISL
+150 MAYQGKYPVISISL

-197 NILDEEEKARYLS
+197 NVLDEEEKARYLS

-326 EILQTFSLE
+326 EILQNFSLK
-335 QYAGTI
+335 QYAETI

-415 QIFEDVTYGTIDVN
+415 QIFKDVTYGTIDVN

-445 ISCETIGDE
+445 ISCETVGDE

-474 RSWFIDHLNRDS
+474 RSWFIDHINRDS

-532 SGFNGYMVVSNR
+532 SGFSGYMVVSNR
-544 ESGNGRFDLVIKQRS
+544 ESGNGRFDLVVKQRS

>member
-1 MNSFCYLITA
+1 
-11 SEKSDVSLH
+11 
-20 NAFKI
+20 
-25 CPINPPTFQKAANP
+25 
-39 VAFSAG
+39 
-45 TWYNNSNKNPGKIA
+45 
-59 ETSRGENMK
+59 MK

-130 TEKSNAYLFDGLK
+130 TEKSNAYLFDDLK

-164 KSMKQK
+164 KSMKRASYQEAYFEYVKLLSDEFERHETILQSDAVSEEDKLEFQK
-170 NFTLAFETYKY
+170 
-181 LIKSEYSRHKD
+181 IKRRIAEPKEYNSAVKLL
-192 FIFSK
+192 SK
-197 NILDEEEKARYLS
+197 
-210 FIQVDATETM
+210 
-220 YNQAIG
+220 
-226 FLSNCLKKAYQQNV
+226 CLQKVYQKNV

-321 QEEMQ
+321 QEEMKG
-326 EILQTFSLE
+326 ILQTFSLE

-445 ISCETIGDE
+445 ISCETVGDE

-474 RSWFIDHLNRDS
+474 RSWFIDHINRDS

-532 SGFNGYMVVSNR
+532 SGFSGYMVVSNR
-544 ESGNGRFDLVIKQRS
+544 ESGNGRFDLVVKQRS

-585 LRQIEEKDYEASLRD
+585 LKQIEEKDYEASLRD

-623 GVDHFEY
+623 GVDHFDY

>member
-1 MNSFCYLITA
+1 
-11 SEKSDVSLH
+11 
-20 NAFKI
+20 
-25 CPINPPTFQKAANP
+25 
-39 VAFSAG
+39 
-45 TWYNNSNKNPGKIA
+45 
-59 ETSRGENMK
+59 MK

-82 VDNGY
+82 VDNEY
-87 YFIDKT
+87 YFVDKT

-164 KSMKQK
+164 KSMKRASYQEAYFEYVKLLSDEFERHEIILQSDAVSEEDKLEFQK
-170 NFTLAFETYKY
+170 
-181 LIKSEYSRHKD
+181 IKKRIAEPKEYNSAVKLL
-192 FIFSK
+192 SK
-197 NILDEEEKARYLS
+197 
-210 FIQVDATETM
+210 
-220 YNQAIG
+220 
-226 FLSNCLKKAYQQNV
+226 CLQKVYQKNV

-321 QEEMQ
+321 QEEMK
-326 EILQTFSLE
+326 EILQAFSLE

-341 AKWYD
+341 ANWYD

-474 RSWFIDHLNRDS
+474 RSWFIDHVNRDS

-544 ESGNGRFDLVIKQRS
+544 ESGNGRFDLVVKQRS

-585 LRQIEEKDYEASLRD
+585 LKQIEEKDYEASLRD

-623 GVDHFEY
+623 GVDHFDY